1 MMIEG
6 KNLVQAAVKY
16 LGRSYSE
23 MDCQAFPERAL
34 SDCGMDINLAGS
46 NTWIREVMKNGA
58 VMTPEECVW
67 QLGKVPPGAFLFIVE
82 DDGKEPEKYRGDG
95 IGNASHMGICTDE
108 TADEMMA
115 YCLARIG
122 SAAERKK
129 FIEKVSHGNGAIHS
143 SSSRGCVCTS
153 KFAGKT
159 IPNGGWNRVGLWN
172 KIAYDYTG
180 GGGTDPAPEPE
191 PAPKP
196 EPQQKMA
203 TVGNVPAGNRQDVNL
218 RTKAST
224 LSKPIDR
231 VPCGAQVVLLE
242 LGDKWSKVKWKGYTG
257 WMMTKYLLLDGEE
270 DERWTVIIPDVT
282 TEEKEALLAVYPQ
295 ATAEKGR
302 G

>member
-1 MMIEG
+1 MDVIEG
-6 KNLVQAAVKY
+6 AKLVQAAVKY

-34 SDCGMDINLAGS
+34 KDCGLDINLAGS

-58 VMTPEECVW
+58 VMTPEECVR
-67 QLGKVPPGAFLFIVE
+67 QLGKVPQGAFLFIVE
-82 DDGKEPEKYRGDG
+82 QDGKEPEKYRGDG
-95 IGNASHMGICTDE
+95 IGNASHMGFSTDE

-115 YCLARIG
+115 YCLARIS

-153 KFAGKT
+153 KFAGRT
-159 IPNGGWNRVGLWN
+159 IQGGGWNRVGLWN

-180 GGGTDPAPEPE
+180 GDSGFPDNPGWRPTIRRGSKGTDVAYVQAILQQLGYDLGSAGVDGDFGRKTEEAVIAFQRKNGLIADGVVGPLTYEALEKAEP
-191 PAPKP
+191 
-196 EPQQKMA
+196 
-203 TVGNVPAGNRQDVNL
+203 GQD
-218 RTKAST
+218 
-224 LSKPIDR
+224 D
-231 VPCGAQVVLLE
+231 
-242 LGDKWSKVKWKGYTG
+242 GD
-257 WMMTKYLLLDGEE
+257 
-270 DERWTVIIPDVT
+270 RWTVIIPDVT
-282 TEEKEALLAVYPQ
+282 TEEKESLLAVFTQ

>member
-1 MMIEG
+1 MIEG

-34 SDCGMDINLAGS
+34 KDCGMNINLAGS

-58 VMTPEECVW
+58 VMTPEECVR
-67 QLGKVPPGAFLFIVE
+67 QLGKVPQGAFLFIVE
-82 DDGKEPEKYRGDG
+82 QDGKEPEKYRGDG

-115 YCLARIG
+115 YCLARIS

-180 GGGTDPAPEPE
+180 GGGVD
-191 PAPKP
+191 P
-196 EPQQKMA
+196 EPQPTPEPVMIMA

-224 LSKPIDR
+224 LSKLIDR

-282 TEEKEALLAVYPQ
+282 TEEKKALLAVYPQ

>member
-1 MMIEG
+1 MIEG

-34 SDCGMDINLAGS
+34 KDCGININLAGS

-58 VMTPEECVW
+58 VMTPEECVR

-108 TADEMMA
+108 TADEMMT

-122 SAAERKK
+122 SAAERKW
-129 FIEKVSHGNGAIHS
+129 FIEKVSRGNGAIHS

-159 IPNGGWNRVGLWN
+159 IPNGGWNRVGLWT
-172 KIAYDYTG
+172 KEIAYDYTG
-180 GGGTDPAPEPE
+180 GDSGFPDNPGWHPTVRRGSKGTDVAYVQAILQQLGYDLGSAGVDGDFGRKTEEAVIAFQKKNGLIADGVVGPLTYEALEKAEPG
-191 PAPKP
+191 
-196 EPQQKMA
+196 Q
-203 TVGNVPAGNRQDVNL
+203 ND
-218 RTKAST
+218 
-224 LSKPIDR
+224 
-231 VPCGAQVVLLE
+231 
-242 LGDKWSKVKWKGYTG
+242 GD
-257 WMMTKYLLLDGEE
+257 
-270 DERWTVIIPDVT
+270 RWTVIIPDVT
-282 TEEKEALLAVYPQ
+282 TEEKNSLLAVFTQ

>member
-1 MMIEG
+1 MIEG
-6 KNLVQAAVKY
+6 KTLVQAAVKY

-34 SDCGMDINLAGS
+34 SECGMDINLAGS

-58 VMTPEECVW
+58 VMTPEECVR
-67 QLGKVPPGAFLFIVE
+67 QLGKVPQGAFLFIVE

-153 KFAGKT
+153 QFAGKT

-180 GGGTDPAPEPE
+180 GGGVD
-191 PAPKP
+191 P
-196 EPQQKMA
+196 EPQPTPEPVMIMA

-224 LSKPIDR
+224 LSKLIDR

-257 WMMTKYLLLDGEE
+257 WMMTKYLLLDGE

>member
-1 MMIEG
+1 MIEG

-23 MDCQAFPERAL
+23 MDCQAFPEHAL
-34 SDCGMDINLAGS
+34 KDCGLDINLAGS

-58 VMTPEECVW
+58 VMTPEECVR
-67 QLGKVPPGAFLFIVE
+67 QLGKVPQGAFLFIVE
-82 DDGKEPEKYRGDG
+82 QDGKEPEKYRGDG

-115 YCLARIG
+115 YCLARIS

-180 GGGTDPAPEPE
+180 GGGVD
-191 PAPKP
+191 P
-196 EPQQKMA
+196 EPQPTPEPVMIMA

-224 LSKPIDR
+224 LSKLIDR

-282 TEEKEALLAVYPQ
+282 TEEKKALLAVYPQ